1 MKYIEVSNN
10 FDITIDFRNW
20 ALPLAIEVG
29 CHWEFVSLQIGP
41 IEITWWRE
49 CE

>member
-41 IEITWWRE
+41 IEITWWRG